1 MANEMITAAVHP
13 TAEDSDGDAYL
24 FPHDDVDDDDA
35 LPAIGMSKLSLET
48 LDGDGYLFQ
57 RDDEDGALPTIRM
70 SRLSIETSDG
80 EVADGELSDKDPSK
94 QLLHDDDDDDED
106 DLSPLTFAGFGSLPG
121 TPTRRRRG
129 RRDKE
134 YRSDGEARGR
144 RREQRRGRDWWVERE
159 WERRRR
165 REQGIAVNEGECQLL
180 VRRKGRPGCICMDI
194 DEVKACREL
203 GIELQPCDWTV
214 GFSGSAVD
222 TSSGGNSPIANWR
235 ISSPGDDP
243 KDVKARLK
251 MWAHAVALASST
263 SFSG

>member
-1 MANEMITAAVHP
+1 MANEMITAVHP
-13 TAEDSDGDAYL
+13 TAEDSDGDGYL
-24 FPHDDVDDDDA
+24 FPHDDDDDT
-35 LPAIGMSKLSLET
+35 LPA
-48 LDGDGYLFQ
+48 
-57 RDDEDGALPTIRM
+57 IRM
-70 SRLSIETSDG
+70 SRLSVETSDGDGYSFQRDDGDGGLPAIRMSKLSVETSDG
-80 EVADGELSDKDPSK
+80 EVADGELSDEDLSK
-94 QLLHDDDDDDED
+94 QVSHDDDDED
-106 DLSPLTFAGFGSLPG
+106 DLSPLTFARFGSLPG
-121 TPTRRRRG
+121 TPARRRRG

-165 REQGIAVNEGECQLL
+165 REQGIAVDEGECQLL
-180 VRRKGRPGCICMDI
+180 VRRKGQPGCICMDI